1 MRLQTPK
8 PRRYFG
14 FAIGDSVA
22 GVVLVL
28 APRRSQFTCELYI
41 NSDKQFLAF
50 LKEREPELKAKIGD
64 IEWFDAN
71 VASGVAV
78 NLMVDD
84 VFDSSKFDEYSE
96 WCYQK
101 VLLFKEVFVPY
112 IREYRNI
119 S

>member
-1 MRLQTPK
+1 MRLNCRCRQTFHTK
-8 PRRYFG
+8 S
-14 FAIGDSVA
+14 I
-22 GVVLVL
+22 LK
-28 APRRSQFTCELYI
+28 I
-41 NSDKQFLAF
+41 NG
-50 LKEREPELKAKIGD
+50 ERPELKAKLGD

-78 NLMVDD
+78 NLIVDD